1 MTQEDLEQKIKEA
14 QQIYEQAMAKLQE
27 LEVAHEQILASVR
40 KRVEEEEM
48 NKVRQSLM

>member
-27 LEVAHEQILASVR
+27 LEVAHEEILASAR
-40 KRVEEEEM
+40 KRVEGEQM
-48 NKVRQSLM
+48 NSVRQSI

>member
-27 LEVAHEQILASVR
+27 LEVAHEQILASAR
-40 KRVEEEEM
+40 KRVEEEQM
-48 NKVRQSLM
+48 NAIRQNM